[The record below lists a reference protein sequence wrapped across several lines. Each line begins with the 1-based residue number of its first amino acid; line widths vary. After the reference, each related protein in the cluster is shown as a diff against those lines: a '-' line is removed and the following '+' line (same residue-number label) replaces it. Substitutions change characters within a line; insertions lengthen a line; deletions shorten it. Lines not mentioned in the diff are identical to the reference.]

1 MNEQVKERAGIV
13 VAAFLAADGLA
24 NLYWATGNTWP
35 APDPK
40 TLTLAILNANVS
52 TAPQITVPLA
62 CLSFGGAVIAL
73 ARVHRLG
80 RLGRL
85 IPASL
90 LQLGILVIAAALFLR
105 GVAGIG
111 WALGL
116 GGVKTQLFY
125 TLNLVAYTPACLVFC
140 AAAVAA
146 ARSERSKGKFAD
158 LAKPDIK

>member
-1 MNEQVKERAGIV
+1 MNEHVKERAGIV

-24 NLYWATGNTWP
+24 NLYWAAGNTWP
-35 APDPK
+35 APDSK

-62 CLSFGGAVIAL
+62 CLSFGGALIAL

-80 RLGRL
+80 TLGRL
-85 IPASL
+85 IPDPL
-90 LQLGILVIAAALFLR
+90 LQLGILTIAAALGLR

-116 GGVKTQLFY
+116 LAAQTPLFY

-146 ARSERSKGKFAD
+146 ARSERSKGKCAD
-158 LAKPDIK
+158 LVQQDIK